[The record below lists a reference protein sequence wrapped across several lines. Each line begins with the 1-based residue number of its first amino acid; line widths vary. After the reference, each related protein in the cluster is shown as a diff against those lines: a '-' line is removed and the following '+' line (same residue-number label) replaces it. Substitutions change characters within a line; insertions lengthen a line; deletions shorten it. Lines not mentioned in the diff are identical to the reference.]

1 MNSIAAAALS
11 AVDPTPSASIGSRS
25 GLDLTDVPL
34 WTRGAA
40 LSGPVL
46 PVAPSHGFAAPL
58 GVAVSVAFFVHPTS
72 LAADG
77 CTAILPTYALV
88 LASIT
93 KPR

>member
-1 MNSIAAAALS
+1 MHSIAAAALS

-40 LSGPVL
+40 LSGPARRS
-46 PVAPSHGFAAPL
+46 VAWTRSAAPRCAI
-58 GVAVSVAFFVHPTS
+58 GAFFVHPTS
-72 LAADG
+72 LATDG
-77 CTAILPTYALV
+77 CTAILATYALV